1 MERKILCK
9 PIKKHY
15 LTVPFCQGG
24 SVEHPEILMAED
36 VIPYEQ
42 STTHLGLRRDTS
54 DRPCIEE
61 KVSIGSKTAYSLMGA
76 GFHSGNGLKVCLNG
90 FLWSTFVLPRMIYGL
105 EALLLRK
112 KDFESLEK
120 FQRKSLK
127 QIQGLPDKTPNSVVL
142 ALLGIP
148 PVEVAIHKNSL
159 NLFMNIIK
167 NKLSVEYQIAERQL
181 AMKDIEEKSWFNY
194 IRSTLELYNLP
205 SAYTLLQLDIT
216 KLQWKKLLNSSIAT
230 FVENSWKTEVA
241 TKPSLKYVNS
251 ESLKVGQSH
260 PIWST
265 VRLNTLD
272 NKRAQLKCK
281 ILTGTYIL
289 QGNRA
294 VFNQYAVDPTCK
306 LCLKSPETRQHFIAE
321 CPVFEYERQE
331 FLGKVKTNTDLL
343 NSKNA
348 LDGNLQNPETLTQLV
363 LDASAVIETQKR
375 QSEILDKI
383 ELHTR
388 EYIYKIHQK
397 RIAKLKQISQS

>member
-1 MERKILCK
+1 M
-9 PIKKHY
+9 
-15 LTVPFCQGG
+15 
-24 SVEHPEILMAED
+24 
-36 VIPYEQ
+36 
-42 STTHLGLRRDTS
+42 
-54 DRPCIEE
+54 
-61 KVSIGSKTAYSLMGA
+61 
-76 GFHSGNGLKVCLNG
+76 
-90 FLWSTFVLPRMIYGL
+90 
-105 EALLLRK
+105 
-112 KDFESLEK
+112 
-120 FQRKSLK
+120 
-127 QIQGLPDKTPNSVVL
+127 
-142 ALLGIP
+142 
-148 PVEVAIHKNSL
+148 
-159 NLFMNIIK
+159 
-167 NKLSVEYQIAERQL
+167 
-181 AMKDIEEKSWFNY
+181 
-194 IRSTLELYNLP
+194 
-205 SAYTLLQLDIT
+205 
-216 KLQWKKLLNSSIAT
+216 NSSIAT

-348 LDGNLQNPETLTQLV
+348 LDGNLPGLFFGLFY
-363 LDASAVIETQKR
+363 SRYWVIFPMPKSIFFSQFSVENSQFQIRK
-375 QSEILDKI
+375 KI
-383 ELHTR
+383 EKKSLF
-388 EYIYKIHQK
+388 
-397 RIAKLKQISQS
+397 LSW

>member
-1 MERKILCK
+1 MC
-9 PIKKHY
+9 
-15 LTVPFCQGG
+15 
-24 SVEHPEILMAED
+24 
-36 VIPYEQ
+36 
-42 STTHLGLRRDTS
+42 
-54 DRPCIEE
+54 
-61 KVSIGSKTAYSLMGA
+61 
-76 GFHSGNGLKVCLNG
+76 VCACVRA
-90 FLWSTFVLPRMIYGL
+90 S
-105 EALLLRK
+105 
-112 KDFESLEK
+112 
-120 FQRKSLK
+120 
-127 QIQGLPDKTPNSVVL
+127 VL
-142 ALLGIP
+142 ACVRDYVDDGEYESGLLVP
-148 PVEVAIHKNSL
+148 D
-159 NLFMNIIK
+159 F
-167 NKLSVEYQIAERQL
+167 
-181 AMKDIEEKSWFNY
+181 IE
-194 IRSTLELYNLP
+194 
-205 SAYTLLQLDIT
+205 TLLSRVI
-216 KLQWKKLLNSSIAT
+216 K
-230 FVENSWKTEVA
+230 
-241 TKPSLKYVNS
+241 NS

-363 LDASAVIETQKR
+363 LDASAVIETHKR

>member
-1 MERKILCK
+1 MLSG
-9 PIKKHY
+9 
-15 LTVPFCQGG
+15 LTVVKLAIFQ
-24 SVEHPEILMAED
+24 LR
-36 VIPYEQ
+36 YE
-42 STTHLGLRRDTS
+42 
-54 DRPCIEE
+54 
-61 KVSIGSKTAYSLMGA
+61 
-76 GFHSGNGLKVCLNG
+76 F
-90 FLWSTFVLPRMIYGL
+90 WSASSF
-105 EALLLRK
+105 
-112 KDFESLEK
+112 
-120 FQRKSLK
+120 
-127 QIQGLPDKTPNSVVL
+127 
-142 ALLGIP
+142 
-148 PVEVAIHKNSL
+148 
-159 NLFMNIIK
+159 
-167 NKLSVEYQIAERQL
+167 
-181 AMKDIEEKSWFNY
+181 
-194 IRSTLELYNLP
+194 
-205 SAYTLLQLDIT
+205 TLLQLDIT